1 MIRIVLTFLNIQ
13 PFGYIKKF
21 MQLILGILLL
31 STISCNNQQILSPL
45 DQDKYLMRDGV
56 VVDLSKD
63 TIYITNPEVQ
73 IEALDLKSGEA
84 KWKISL
90 SAKPLGIINERLVI
104 QVAPKGKGNTL
115 TLAECQTNDGKELSR
130 TTLDLPKGASSFV
143 RNYGK
148 GILNIRPY
156 RIENETILSWAY
168 NGGITQGDYDEK
180 RDESQEIIE
189 GAIKVGTGP
198 GQYDDVNIKE
208 LPKDYKLNSILVPK
222 NQKIDTKIGQQFISK
237 DKRHILVSWKET
249 DDTDFNS
256 YRWEIYD
263 ASSKKLIGKQESHV
277 SYTPFFVKN
286 GILYREVGPYF
297 IPEQEG
303 MKKVPLQILAVD
315 FRSGKIIWSKE
326 ILDSVYRGPAPP

>member
-1 MIRIVLTFLNIQ
+1 MIRIVLTLLNVQ
-13 PFGYIKKF
+13 RFGYIKRF

-31 STISCNNQQILSPL
+31 STISCNNQQILPPL

-73 IEALDLKSGEA
+73 IEALDLESGKA

-115 TLAECQTNDGKELSR
+115 TLAEYRTNDGKELSR
-130 TTLDLPKGASSFV
+130 TKLDLPKGASSFV

-148 GILNIRPY
+148 GILNISPY

-168 NGGITQGDYDEK
+168 NGGIIQGDYDEK
-180 RDESQEIIE
+180 RDETQEIFE
-189 GAIKVGTGP
+189 GAIKVGTEP
-198 GQYDDVNIKE
+198 GQYDEVNIKE
-208 LPKDYKLNSILVPK
+208 LPKDYKLNSILASK
-222 NQKIDTKIGQQFISK
+222 NQKINSKIGQQFISI
-237 DKRHILVSWKET
+237 DKRHILISWKET
-249 DDTDFNS
+249 DDTNFYS

-263 ASSKKLIGKQESHV
+263 ASSKELIGKQESHV

-286 GILYREVGPYF
+286 GILYREVGPYL
-297 IPEQEG
+297 ISEKEVIKEIQ
-303 MKKVPLQILAVD
+303 LQILAFD
-315 FRSGKIIWSKE
+315 LRSGKVSWRKE
-326 ILDSVYRGPAPP
+326 ILDSIYRGPAPP